1 VTRCRLALL
10 AAALLTPL
18 AVPLDAQE
26 PGRFDLGVRLDL
38 SLADGEPAN
47 DIPGYGL
54 VGHWRPS
61 ERWAI
66 GFAVDL
72 AEYDFEEP
80 AKLLGIAQDP
90 TVQVVDA
97 KADGTTVSVWFE
109 RTLGVAGPRGHW
121 FWGAGVGFASIDVP
135 DARGPVAG
143 GGTFDVETD
152 AGTEIVASVLG
163 GRRFRF
169 GERAA
174 LDFTLHLDQ
183 HFADWQVRDR
193 VSGRT
198 GSVDDYFTYGGN
210 LAFVLSF

>member
-1 VTRCRLALL
+1 MTRRRLAAL
-10 AAALLTPL
+10 AAVLF
-18 AVPLDAQE
+18 VPLVAPVRAQD
-26 PGRFDLGVRLDL
+26 RFDLGGRLNL
-38 SLADGEPAN
+38 ALADGEPAN

-54 VGHWRPS
+54 VGHYRPN

-90 TVQVVDA
+90 AVEVVDA

-109 RTLGVAGPRGHW
+109 RTLGEPGARGHW
-121 FWGAGVGFASIDVP
+121 FWGAGVGFNSVDVP
-135 DARGPVAG
+135 DATGPVAG
-143 GGTFDVETD
+143 GGTFHVETD
-152 AGTEIVASVLG
+152 AGTEIVATLLG

-169 GERAA
+169 GERVA
-174 LDFTLHLDQ
+174 LDLTLHLDQ
-183 HFADWQVRDR
+183 HFADWKVTDR

-210 LAFVLSF
+210 LAFVVRF